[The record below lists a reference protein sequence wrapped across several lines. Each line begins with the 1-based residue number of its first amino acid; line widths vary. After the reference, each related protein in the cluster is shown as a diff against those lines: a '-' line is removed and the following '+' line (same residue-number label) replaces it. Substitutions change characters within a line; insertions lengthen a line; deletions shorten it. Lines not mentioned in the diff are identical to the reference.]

1 MLSLVLFCIWV
12 RPSQGVAGKD
22 RSPDAIEFVSL
33 SPATPKPIKV
43 ETPADEP
50 QDQAPLNP
58 LEIPVRPVLDR
69 VTKQCEAIRLA
80 FRLSDRE
87 TEVMEHI
94 ARGDTV
100 ARIAEKLGVSENTV
114 RTHTKRVYTKLGIHS
129 KQELGDL
136 VQSFEPLKV
145 R

>member
-1 MLSLVLFCIWV
+1 MAVWVLSLVLFCIWV

-33 SPATPKPIKV
+33 SPATPKPSKV
-43 ETPADEP
+43 EIPADEP

-114 RTHTKRVYTKLGIHS
+114 RTHVRHIYEKLGVGGREALIA
-129 KQELGDL
+129 L
-136 VQSFEPLKV
+136 VNSL
-145 R
+145 